1 MPHPDLLHPELLP
14 LHQATVDPYLH
25 RRHSNTQNRSGSVSV
40 ESHGAH
46 KVLFEPSRLLWWVR
60 GSDFQCNFISPM
72 VSGASPLF
80 FDIGYLLS
88 MGSNIL
94 LSMVVQQQVAI
105 LEFLQE
111 KMSARSSLCACTQ
124 IPRVDPHSNTLVDK
138 HSRDILHSTNI
149 IIKYHLKWL
158 HSWNK
163 SYDQSRQHI
172 KKQRHHL
179 VDKGP
184 YSQSYGCFSSQVWM

>member
-1 MPHPDLLHPELLP
+1 
-14 LHQATVDPYLH
+14 
-25 RRHSNTQNRSGSVSV
+25 
-40 ESHGAH
+40 
-46 KVLFEPSRLLWWVR
+46 
-60 GSDFQCNFISPM
+60 
-72 VSGASPLF
+72 
-80 FDIGYLLS
+80 
-88 MGSNIL
+88 
-94 LSMVVQQQVAI
+94 MVVQQQVAI

-184 YSQSYGCFSSQVWM
+184 YSQSYGCFSSQVWMWELDQKEGWMLKNWSFWTAVLEKTHESPLGSKEIKPINPQGNQSWIFIGRTDTEAGALILWLPDVKNQLIGKDPDVGKDWRHEEKARTEDEMVR